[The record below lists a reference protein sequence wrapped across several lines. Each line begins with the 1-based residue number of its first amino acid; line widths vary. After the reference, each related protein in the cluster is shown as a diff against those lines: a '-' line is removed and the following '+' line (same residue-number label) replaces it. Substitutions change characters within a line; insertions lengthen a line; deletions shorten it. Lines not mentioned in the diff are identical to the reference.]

1 MNKAYIIPFL
11 LAALST
17 GYASAQKIPN
27 KLIDSDQFQ
36 ELVKVNGESR
46 ESRRLTE
53 KEFLQAIESGE
64 YILLDARSEK
74 NYKLRHIKSAINLP
88 FTEFTSETLAKII
101 PSQDSKILIYCNN
114 NFLSSPVSFASK
126 APAASLNLS
135 TQVSLNAY
143 GYFNVYELG
152 PLLDID
158 STILPFEGIETQ

>member
-1 MNKAYIIPFL
+1 MNKAYIVSIL
-11 LAALST
+11 LTALST
-17 GYASAQKIPN
+17 GYASAQIPN
-27 KLIDSDQFQ
+27 KLIDFDQFQ

-53 KEFLQAIESGE
+53 KQFLHAIESGE
-64 YILLDARSEK
+64 YILLDARSQN
-74 NYKLRHIKSAINLP
+74 NYQLRHIKSAINLP
-88 FTEFTSETLAKII
+88 LTEFTSETLAKTI
-101 PSQDSKILIYCNN
+101 PSKNSKILIYCNN

-152 PLLDID
+152 PLLDINN
-158 STILPFEGIETQ
+158 TIIPFEGIETQ

>member
-1 MNKAYIIPFL
+1 ML
-11 LAALST
+11 LVSLST
-17 GYASAQKIPN
+17 GYASAQIPN
-27 KLIDSDQFQ
+27 KLINFEKFQ

-64 YILLDARSEK
+64 YVLLDARSEK

-88 FTEFTSETLAKII
+88 LTEFTSETLAKII
-101 PSQDSKILIYCNN
+101 PSKDSKILIYCNN

-143 GYFNVYELG
+143 GYLNVYELG
-152 PLLDID
+152 PLLDINN
-158 STILPFEGIETQ
+158 TILTFEGSETK

>member
-1 MNKAYIIPFL
+1 MNKAYIISL
-11 LAALST
+11 LLTALST
-17 GYASAQKIPN
+17 GCASAQIPN
-27 KLIDSDQFQ
+27 RLIDFAQFQ

-53 KEFLQAIESGE
+53 KQFLHAIESGE

-74 NYKLRHIKSAINLP
+74 NYQLRHIKSAINLP
-88 FTEFTSETLAKII
+88 LTEFTSETLAKII
-101 PSQDSKILIYCNN
+101 PSQDAKILIYCNN

-143 GYFNVYELG
+143 GYFNIYELG
-152 PLLDID
+152 PLLDINK
-158 STILPFEGIETQ
+158 TILPFEGIETQ